1 MTENGGRDVH
11 NFGGDIGRGDT
22 TAGEGDA
29 DRPQPQV
36 DLSAM
41 AVDSTPDQ
49 VRAGTHNQDETA
61 MVQMQ
66 EEYRPVDREQG

>member
-1 MTENGGRDVH
+1 MTENSGRDVH
-11 NFGGDIGRGDT
+11 NLGGDIGAGDA

-29 DRPQPQV
+29 NRAQPQV

-66 EEYRPVDREQG
+66 EEYRPVDREQE